1 MLKTLKAIC
10 RSERGFTLIELLA
23 VMSIVAVLTGIVTT
37 SVSGTGES
45 SRDAAA
51 RENASGV
58 NTASGDFFS
67 DQGGAEV
74 LTPSTVEVV
83 IRINEVDNAGLDA
96 AKKPTVQKI
105 SSRWPET
112 PITEEL
118 DSDESNT
125 TVFTTPYAREFPTSK
140 VITSGLVNNVIITDS
155 SNIPIDHDVLLT
167 KYTAIDFVKLV
178 GDPNDPTTPGGYSE
192 KPPASVDQTQTALG
206 EEFHNFLWLFRKA
219 TSAGGSGPDDSRS
232 IALFKLVTIEVVQ
245 AGGIDKVDL
254 TYEQIN

>member
-1 MLKTLKAIC
+1 MA
-10 RSERGFTLIELLA
+10 
-23 VMSIVAVLTGIVTT
+23 IVAVLTGIVST
-37 SVSGTGES
+37 SVSGSGES
-45 SRDAAA
+45 GRDAAA
-51 RENASGV
+51 RENASVV
-58 NTASGDFFS
+58 NTAAGDFFS

-96 AKKPTVQKI
+96 AKKPTVQQI

-118 DSDESNT
+118 ESDETDT

-140 VITSGLVNNVIITDS
+140 VAASSKINNVIITDS
-155 SNIPIDHDVLLT
+155 SDITIDHDVLLT

-178 GDPNDPTTPGGYSE
+178 GDPNDLVTTPGGYSE

-245 AGGIDKVDL
+245 VDSTDKVDL
-254 TYEQIN
+254 TYKQIN